1 MQVPT
6 LGSAL
11 LHSFVPLSYIL
22 VAVAFLRIVGEECG
36 LENGLVSM
44 FDQIVFGHSSLRL
57 QFFTFKQVKP

>member
-11 LHSFVPLSYIL
+11 LHSFVPLSYVL
-22 VAVAFLRIVGEECG
+22 VAVAFLCTVGEECG

-44 FDQIVFGHSSLRL
+44 LDQIVFGHS
-57 QFFTFKQVKP
+57 